1 MLETSIDYAV
11 GGANTD
17 FVLNGINYLS
27 QQESKISIRA
37 KDLSVDT
44 AIVPAFSQQSD
55 AGRLR
60 VRTACPAPCCRYCYG
75 NTQTETVRGEI

>member
-1 MLETSIDYAV
+1 MLESSIDYAV

-37 KDLSVDT
+37 KDLSADT
-44 AIVPAFSQQSD
+44 AIVPAFSQKVTLIGCVFVLPVLLLA
-55 AGRLR
+55 AGIVMVVRRRRL
-60 VRTACPAPCCRYCYG
+60 
-75 NTQTETVRGEI
+75 